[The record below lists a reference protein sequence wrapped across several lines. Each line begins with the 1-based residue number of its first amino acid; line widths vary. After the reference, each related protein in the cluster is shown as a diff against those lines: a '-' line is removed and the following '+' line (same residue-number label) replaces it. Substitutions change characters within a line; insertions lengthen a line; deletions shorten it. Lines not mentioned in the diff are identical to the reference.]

1 MATPGLVESGIILKQ
16 GDTFSLS
23 FEFTDD
29 DGSPVTGA
37 ASKFKSQ
44 VRNKPKGVLY
54 GELSVIEDSNK
65 AGTYI
70 IQSGIT
76 DGVQDTQTWKAGTAY
91 FDIQY
96 TDEDI
101 VTSTHS
107 IKFTV
112 VGDITV

>member
-1 MATPGLVESGIILKQ
+1 MATSGLVESGIILKQ

-23 FEFTDD
+23 FTFTDD
-29 DGSPVTGA
+29 GGSPVTGA

-44 VRNKPKGVLY
+44 VRSKPNGVLY
-54 GELSVIEDSNK
+54 GELSVREDSNR

-70 IQSGIT
+70 LQSGIT
-76 DGVQDTQTWKAGTAY
+76 DGVQDTQTWKEGTAY

-101 VTSTHS
+101 VTSTYTT
-107 IKFTV
+107 KFTV